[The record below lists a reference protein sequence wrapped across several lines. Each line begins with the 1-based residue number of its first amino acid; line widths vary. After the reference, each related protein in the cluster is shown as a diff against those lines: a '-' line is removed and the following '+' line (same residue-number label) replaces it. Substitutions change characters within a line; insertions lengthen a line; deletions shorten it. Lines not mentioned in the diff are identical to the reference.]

1 MEFITIIMREDF
13 LHYLWKY
20 KKIDVL
26 NLRTTNNEEV
36 QIINVGQYLE
46 MAGPDFFNAQLNIGN
61 QNGW

>member
-1 MEFITIIMREDF
+1 MREDF

-61 QNGW
+61 QNGLVM